1 MRNSYSTFIN
11 LTKKIFWVIS
21 AILIYL
27 IFNSQNLEIYSD
39 NKNFSYN
46 NSQSNDQVIRGAK
59 FFSSDNKNRPFTL
72 TATSAQKKTKS
83 ENMYNLM
90 FPSGNLINKNGGY
103 FNIKS
108 EKGTFDQS
116 NEKAHLF
123 DNVVL
128 NDQDGYIFKTESI
141 FINLNSEKVYSNEK
155 ISGSGERGNISAQ
168 GFEIIDNG
176 NEVRFLGK
184 TKLVILNK

>member
-1 MRNSYSTFIN
+1 MRNDYTTFIN
-11 LTKKIFWVIS
+11 LTKKIFWIIS

-27 IFNSQNLEIYSD
+27 VFNSQNLKIYSD
-39 NKNFSYN
+39 NENVLN
-46 NSQSNDQVIRGAK
+46 NKSNGNDQVIIGAR

-72 TATSAQKKTKS
+72 IATSAQKKTKS
-83 ENMYNLM
+83 EDMYNLIL
-90 FPSGNLINKNGGY
+90 PSGNLTNKNGGY

-116 NEKAHLF
+116 NERAHLF
-123 DNVVL
+123 DNVIL

-141 FINLNSEKVYSNEK
+141 FINLNSEKVYSDKK
-155 ISGSGERGNISAQ
+155 IS
-168 GFEIIDNG
+168 GFEIIDSG
-176 NEVRFLGK
+176 NELRFLGK

>member
-1 MRNSYSTFIN
+1 MRRKKKVFLGAFLNYIN
-11 LTKKIFWVIS
+11 
-21 AILIYL
+21 A
-27 IFNSQNLEIYSD
+27 QNL
-39 NKNFSYN
+39 NCLAL
-46 NSQSNDQVIRGAK
+46 AK
-59 FFSSDNKNRPFTL
+59 YLDKEKFEVYAL
-72 TATSAQKKTKS
+72 I
-83 ENMYNLM
+83 
-90 FPSGNLINKNGGY
+90 FPSGNLISKNGGY

-108 EKGTFDQS
+108 EKGAFDQS

-128 NDQDGYIFKTESI
+128 NDQDGYVFKTESI

-155 ISGSGERGNISAQ
+155 ISGSGERGNIFAQ

>member
-1 MRNSYSTFIN
+1 MRNDYTTFIN
-11 LTKKIFWVIS
+11 LTKKIFWIIS

-27 IFNSQNLEIYSD
+27 VFNSQNLKIYSD
-39 NKNFSYN
+39 NENVLN
-46 NSQSNDQVIRGAK
+46 NKSNGNDQVIIGAR
-59 FFSSDNKNRPFTL
+59 FFSSDNKNRPFTII
-72 TATSAQKKTKS
+72 ATSAQKKTKS
-83 ENMYNLM
+83 EDMYNLIL
-90 FPSGNLINKNGGY
+90 PSGNLTNKNGGY

-123 DNVVL
+123 DNVIL

-141 FINLNSEKVYSNEK
+141 FINLNSEKVYSDKK

-168 GFEIIDNG
+168 GFEIIDSG
-176 NEVRFLGK
+176 NELRFLGK

>member
-1 MRNSYSTFIN
+1 
-11 LTKKIFWVIS
+11 
-21 AILIYL
+21 
-27 IFNSQNLEIYSD
+27 
-39 NKNFSYN
+39 
-46 NSQSNDQVIRGAK
+46 
-59 FFSSDNKNRPFTL
+59 
-72 TATSAQKKTKS
+72 
-83 ENMYNLM
+83 MYNLI

-168 GFEIIDNG
+168 GFEIIDSG

>member
-1 MRNSYSTFIN
+1 
-11 LTKKIFWVIS
+11 
-21 AILIYL
+21 
-27 IFNSQNLEIYSD
+27 
-39 NKNFSYN
+39 
-46 NSQSNDQVIRGAK
+46 
-59 FFSSDNKNRPFTL
+59 
-72 TATSAQKKTKS
+72 
-83 ENMYNLM
+83 MYNLI
-90 FPSGNLINKNGGY
+90 FPSGNLTNKNGNY

-116 NEKAHLF
+116 SEKAHLF
-123 DNVVL
+123 DNVIL

-168 GFEIIDNG
+168 GFEIIDSG
-176 NEVRFLGK
+176 NEVKFLGK

>member
-1 MRNSYSTFIN
+1 MKNNYSTFIN

-27 IFNSQNLEIYSD
+27 IFNSQDFQVYSD
-39 NKNFSYN
+39 NKSFLDN
-46 NSQSNDQVIRGAK
+46 NNEGNDQVIREAK
-59 FFSSDNKNRPFTL
+59 FFSSDSKNRPFTL
-72 TATSAQKKTKS
+72 TATSAHKKKS
-83 ENMYNLM
+83 ENMYNLI
-90 FPSGNLINKNGGY
+90 FPSGNLISKNGGY

-128 NDQDGYIFKTESI
+128 NDQDGYVFKTESI

-155 ISGSGERGNISAQ
+155 ISGSGERGNIFAQ